1 MAKQEKKSLG
11 EWLVERGIINQ
22 KAWEEAQAQE
32 KVSAE
37 PLRKVLIRM
46 GLISEEDMVN
56 FISQQMDI
64 QRIDLS
70 NYLIDSK
77 IIDLVPELLAR
88 KYQMVPILKIGKSL
102 TCAMVDPLNI
112 FALDELRAK
121 TGLTIE
127 PAVATETEIKKAL
140 DESYTVKGS
149 MDDVIKSMDEQ
160 KVGVVQE
167 GEEIELSKL
176 KGMVEEPPVIRLVNM
191 MIMDA
196 VGEGVSDIHIEPE
209 EDKLSIRFR
218 IDGVLRR
225 EKAPPK
231 HFQSAIISRIKVL
244 ANLDIAERRKP
255 QDGRFHIK
263 MGNHAIDIRVSSV
276 PTSYGENIVMRLL
289 DSSSILFGLEQLG
302 FTAAILKVFQ
312 GLLVRPNG
320 IILVTGP
327 TGSGKTS
334 TLYAALNS
342 INTPDKNI
350 ITIEDPVE
358 YHLEGIRQIQ
368 VNPQVD
374 LTFANGLRSIL
385 RQDPDVIMVGEIRD
399 VETAEIAIQA
409 ALTGHLVFATLHTND
424 APGAITRLVDMGVE
438 PFLIA
443 SSVAGVVAQRLVRIF
458 CKDCKGKGCKN
469 CHETGYR
476 GRQAINELMCFD
488 EDVRT
493 LVMKKASSEE
503 IRRVA
508 ITSGMKSLR
517 DDGLDKVKSGVTS
530 KEEVLRVT
538 QE

>member
-1 MAKQEKKSLG
+1 MAKQEKRSLG
-11 EWLVERGIINQ
+11 EWLVEQGIINQ
-22 KAWEEAQAQE
+22 KTWEEAHAEE
-32 KVSAE
+32 KASGD
-37 PLRKVLIRM
+37 PLRKVLIRL

-88 KYQMVPILKIGKSL
+88 KYQLVPILKIGKSL

-127 PAVATETEIKKAL
+127 PAVATETEIRKAL
-140 DESYTVKGS
+140 DESYTVKGN
-149 MDDVIKSMDEQ
+149 MDDVIKSMDAQ
-160 KVGVVQE
+160 KVGVVE
-167 GEEIELSKL
+167 KGEEIELSKL

-196 VGEGVSDIHIEPE
+196 VGEGASDIHIEPE

-225 EKAPPK
+225 EQAPPK

-302 FTAAILKVFQ
+302 FMEETLKTFRD
-312 GLLVRPNG
+312 LLRRANG
-320 IILVTGP
+320 IVLVTGP

-358 YHLEGIRQIQ
+358 YHLEGVRQIQ
-368 VNPQVD
+368 VNPKVD

-424 APGAITRLVDMGVE
+424 APGAVTRLIDMGVE

-458 CKDCKGKGCKN
+458 CKDCKGKGCKH

-476 GRQAINELMCFD
+476 GRQAISELMCFD
-488 EDVRT
+488 EDVRA

-503 IRRVA
+503 ICKVA
-508 ITSGMKSLR
+508 IKAGIYYPQLA
-517 DDGLDKVKSGVTS
+517 L
-530 KEEVLRVT
+530 LWALFYLYNI
-538 QE
+538 

>member
-1 MAKQEKKSLG
+1 MAKQAKKPLG
-11 EWLVERGIINQ
+11 EWLVEQGIIDQ
-22 KAWEEAQAQE
+22 KTLEEAQAEE
-32 KVSAE
+32 KASGE
-37 PLRKVLIRM
+37 PLRKVLIKL
-46 GLISEEDMVN
+46 GSVNEEDMVN
-56 FISQQMDI
+56 FISQQMDVP
-64 QRIDLS
+64 RIDLS

-77 IIDLVPELLAR
+77 VVDLVPELLAR
-88 KYQMVPILKIGKSL
+88 KHQLVPILKIGRGL

-112 FALDELRAK
+112 FALDEVGAK

-140 DESYTVKGS
+140 DEAYTVKGS
-149 MDDVIKSMDEQ
+149 MEDVIKSMDEQ
-160 KVGVVQE
+160 KVGVVE
-167 GEEIELSKL
+167 KGEEIELSEL

-196 VGEGVSDIHIEPE
+196 VQERASDIHIEPE
-209 EDKLSIRFR
+209 ENKLSIRFR
-218 IDGVLRR
+218 IDGVLRQ
-225 EKAPPK
+225 EKMPPK
-231 HFQSAIISRIKVL
+231 HFQSAIISRVKVL

-255 QDGRFHIK
+255 QDGRFHMK
-263 MGNHAIDIRVSSV
+263 MGSRAIDIRVSSV

-289 DSSSILFGLEQLG
+289 DSASVLFGLDQLG
-302 FTAAILKVFQ
+302 FSQATLKAYQ
-312 GLLVRPNG
+312 GLLGRPNG

-334 TLYAALNS
+334 TLYASLNS

-358 YHLEGIRQIQ
+358 YRLEGIRQIQ

-424 APGAITRLVDMGVE
+424 APGAVTRLLDMSVE
-438 PFLIA
+438 PFLIS
-443 SSVAGVVAQRLVRIF
+443 SSVVGVVAQRLVRTF
-458 CKDCKGKGCKN
+458 CKDCKGKGCKT
-469 CHETGYR
+469 CHDTGYR
-476 GRQAINELMCFD
+476 GRQGINELLMFN
-488 EDVRT
+488 EEVRE

-503 IRRVA
+503 IRRAA
-508 ITSGMKSLR
+508 IKAGMKSLR
-517 DDGLDKVKSGVTS
+517 DDGLDKVEEGITS
-530 KEEVLRVT
+530 KEEVFRVT